1 MRGISLRP
9 LMIVL
14 TAGLLSPGAAHAE
27 MSAGAA
33 HAEKPFDD
41 VTGAQLPQCPN
52 GFNGLLPKCS
62 IVSVITMD
70 GQTKSCYCKQ
80 TNLSP
85 KDNIDSVILHEN
97 QEEKIYSKIEVG
109 KIIDKTNPQD
119 PCDYLVI
126 NGVRRNVCW

>member
-1 MRGISLRP
+1 MRGISMRP
-9 LMIVL
+9 LMIFL
-14 TAGLLSPGAAHAE
+14 TAGLL
-27 MSAGAA
+27 SAGAA

-70 GQTKSCYCKQ
+70 GQIKSCYCKQ
-80 TNLSP
+80 TNLGS
-85 KDNIDSVILHEN
+85 KDNIDSVIPPKD
-97 QEEKIYSKIEVG
+97 QERTIYSQMEVG
-109 KIIDKTNPQD
+109 KIIDKTKPQD

-126 NGVRRNVCW
+126 NGVRRYVCW